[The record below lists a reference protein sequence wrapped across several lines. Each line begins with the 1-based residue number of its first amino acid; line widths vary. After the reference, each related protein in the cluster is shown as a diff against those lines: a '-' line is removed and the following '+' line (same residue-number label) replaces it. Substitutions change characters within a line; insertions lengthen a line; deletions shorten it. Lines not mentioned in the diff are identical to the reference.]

1 MFRSILHVSKA
12 ASMTVIAIS
21 GLGLAIAKTA
31 EPAVDQRG
39 PVVKNFMSLTYRAGG
54 YQPAASHEFT
64 RREVHK
70 LTVAAKTAEDHL
82 KLARYYSEK
91 ADLLDAQ
98 GAGYEEAAAAY
109 RNGPSVKNLMAPNAA
124 ARYAYFAQEFRKQ
137 AKSARALAAS
147 HQEMARN
154 VRASL

>member
-1 MFRSILHVSKA
+1 MLRSILHISKA
-12 ASMTVIAIS
+12 VSMTVIAIS
-21 GLGLAIAKTA
+21 SLGLTIAQGA

-39 PVVKNFMSLTYRAGG
+39 PLVKNFMSLTYRARGH
-54 YQPAASHEFT
+54 QPAVSDEFN

-70 LTVAAKTAEDHL
+70 LTAAAKTAEDHL
-82 KLARYYSEK
+82 KLARYYSAK

-98 GAGYEEAAAAY
+98 GAGYEESAAAY
-109 RNGPSVKNLMAPNAA
+109 RNGPIVKNFMAPNTAA
-124 ARYAYFAQEFRKQ
+124 LYVYFAQEFRKQ